1 MEVLLLDRPGC
12 NAAIKVLPA
21 FEAATGIKL
30 NFTTVPYENALGEQV
45 RDFVAGGDLDIALI
59 DLVWISSFAENGWI
73 EPIDT
78 FTAIADLTD
87 PELGGARMIGEKM
100 EAALAE
106 AGYYDGKKP
115 LAQSLKVKV

>member
-1 MEVLLLDRPGC
+1 MEVLLLDRPGY

-21 FEAATGIKL
+21 FEAATGIRI
-30 NFTTVPYENALGEQV
+30 NFTTVPYENALGELV

-59 DLVWISSFAENGWI
+59 DLVWIGSFAENGWI

-78 FTAIADLTD
+78 FTANADLTD

-115 LAQSLKVKV
+115 LAQ